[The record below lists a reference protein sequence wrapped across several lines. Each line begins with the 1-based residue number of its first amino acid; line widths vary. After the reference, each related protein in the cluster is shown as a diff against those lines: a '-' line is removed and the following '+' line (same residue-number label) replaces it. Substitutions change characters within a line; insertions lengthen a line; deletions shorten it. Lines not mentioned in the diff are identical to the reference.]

1 MVVSTDR
8 LAWFMF
14 PLVVCK
20 GSLESTSSA
29 AASSVNLLHL
39 WNYLVLVLSG
49 HAKAS
54 GSSMSLKDQVELTV
68 PS

>member
-20 GSLESTSSA
+20 GSLKSTSSA
-29 AASSVNLLHL
+29 VASSVSLLHL
-39 WNYLVLVLSG
+39 WHYLALVLSG
-49 HAKAS
+49 HAKSS
-54 GSSMSLKDQVELTV
+54 GSSMSLKDRVELTV